1 MDIFRQFQNFMENSS
16 LSRLIQIAA
25 ALVIGLVMIK
35 IVLIFTRRVLNRSPI
50 DSVLYTFIINCVKI
64 ASLVLLAITLLS
76 LAGVPTSSFLTVL
89 AAAGAAVALAVKE
102 SLSHFAGGL
111 LILVNKPFSKGDLI
125 ECSGVTGKVQ
135 EINLLSSKLVT
146 FDNRIIYVPN
156 SILANTTLINYSG
169 ADVRRIDLKVGI
181 GYDAE
186 PERVIAV
193 LRQALESSEYF
204 LREPE
209 PLIGISDYG
218 ASDVVYDAFGWC
230 KTEDYFP
237 ARYDFYQRIKAALD
251 RENLDIPYTQIVL
264 HQAEGQIGEK
274 ERETSEKSSA
284 HCAD

>member
-35 IVLIFTRRVLNRSPI
+35 IVLIFTRRALNRSPI

-274 ERETSEKSSA
+274 EREASEKSSA